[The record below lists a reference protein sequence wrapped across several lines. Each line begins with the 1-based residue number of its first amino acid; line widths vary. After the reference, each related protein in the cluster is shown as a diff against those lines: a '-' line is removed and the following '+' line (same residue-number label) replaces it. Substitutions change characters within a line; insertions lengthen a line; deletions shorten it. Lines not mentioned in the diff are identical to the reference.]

1 MLVFPQEDG
10 WVVCRVFKKKN
21 LFKVGNEVG
30 SASPAASDHQLN
42 NANISASSTHRSGAF
57 MYRDNLSLFR
67 QQQTNQHG
75 FDLYKPEHHLALHYP
90 HLPHY
95 DSATTQA
102 QAQAQ
107 ALVSAHKPMGYDFPD
122 SPGLMVKQLISN
134 PRDCESGGNESLPY
148 QGGCQHGLEEAV
160 PGREDNLNEW
170 AVLDRLVTPHVT
182 GRGPEG
188 LGSSKGVGF
197 EDANVPHQINQLSL
211 RAEMDFWGY
220 GK

>member
-1 MLVFPQEDG
+1 MFVFPQEDG

-30 SASPAASDHQLN
+30 SASPAASDHQHN
-42 NANISASSTHRSGAF
+42 SANISALSTRRSGAF
-57 MYRDNLSLFR
+57 MYRDNLSLLR

-75 FDLYKPEHHLALHYP
+75 FDLYKPDHHLALHYP

-95 DSATTQA
+95 DSATI

-107 ALVSAHKPMGYDFPD
+107 ALVPAHKPMGYDFPG

-134 PRDCESGGNESLPY
+134 PRDCESGGSESLPY
-148 QGGCQHGLEEAV
+148 QGGCQQRLEEAV

-182 GRGPEG
+182 GGGPEG
-188 LGSSKGVGF
+188 LGSSKRVGF

-220 GK
+220 DK